1 MNQLGLPPE
10 LLWVSMAIGGVCGLT
25 IGTTVL
31 FFFIRT
37 LTRTQ
42 REVREANRDISTG
55 ALWWSILLNQIPFVG
70 SMWEI
75 YIVMKLSSSLR
86 KEFIERGWNTKIEGF
101 GRTVGLL
108 WAVGGLLYAPL
119 AGVQLYFFLSGDMTT
134 AVMLSAIETPV
145 SMVVLVCFIMF
156 WIQMYQY
163 GARFRGIESVQSQLE
178 LRAEQARPRKDRDEF
193 DRYEG
198 EGDRAG

>member
-1 MNQLGLPPE
+1 MNQAPLPPE
-10 LLWVSMAIGGVCGLT
+10 VMWVALGIGGVCGLT
-25 IGTTVL
+25 IGTTIL

-37 LTRTQ
+37 LSRTQ
-42 REVREANRDISTG
+42 REVSNPNRDISTR
-55 ALWWSILLNQIPFVG
+55 ALWWSILLNQIPLVG
-70 SMWEI
+70 SFWEI
-75 YIVMKLSSSLR
+75 YIVLKLSSSLR
-86 KEFIERGWNTKIEGF
+86 NEFVERGWNTKIESF

-108 WAVGGLLYAPL
+108 WAVGGLLYAPI
-119 AGVQLYFFLSGDMTT
+119 AGVQLYFFLNGDMST

-163 GARFRGIESVQSQLE
+163 GARFREATRSDTVE
-178 LRAEQARPRKDRDEF
+178 EDYDDRKPRRDRDEF

-198 EGDRAG
+198 KGDRR